1 MQAELVSSNGI
12 SGPEDQLH
20 RQDVY
25 PKGFALIF
33 DREGWDK
40 VICRAVHSK
49 SSSIWVFNKLVWQIC
64 YN

>member
-33 DREGWDK
+33 DREGWDREYILSLVLFGCSINWFGK
-40 VICRAVHSK
+40 SVI
-49 SSSIWVFNKLVWQIC
+49 INPQ
-64 YN
+64 

>member
-33 DREGWDK
+33 DREGWD
-40 VICRAVHSK
+40 RGD
-49 SSSIWVFNKLVWQIC
+49 L
-64 YN
+64 

>member
-1 MQAELVSSNGI
+1 MTNREGILRSDYRQSWFSSNGI

-33 DREGWDK
+33 DREGWD
-40 VICRAVHSK
+40 RGD
-49 SSSIWVFNKLVWQIC
+49 L
-64 YN
+64 